1 MALLIAVLCCHHT
14 YTFYIRC
21 KYSQGFGQSGGEG
34 KLRVQ
39 RNEEC

>member
-21 KYSQGFGQSGGEG
+21 KYSQGFGQRGGEG